1 MTSVSFFHGSTV
13 NNWGK
18 CPWGGVLARFYGPE
32 GTPFSLGGGEFA
44 HQKIAQRDGQ
54 AWNWLIHYSSMF
66 SLKKLYLKSYL
77 FGSKI
82 RINVLIWGGGGG
94 GAYAWS
100 GLYEGAYTWSNTCV
114 KENLSL
120 SVEGPVHGKLIGRE
134 IWYFFVAIVQ
144 KLPKEWP
151 LITDYNS
158 PTENVSKVPT

>member
-1 MTSVSFFHGSTV
+1 MPLRWGFSSFLWARGNSFQPGWWGIRPSKNCPRGWSGLELTDTLFIYVLIKKSYIWNHASLAQKSGSTC
-13 NNWGK
+13 W
-18 CPWGGVLARFYGPE
+18 Y
-32 GTPFSLGGGEFA
+32 
-44 HQKIAQRDGQ
+44 
-54 AWNWLIHYSSMF
+54 
-66 SLKKLYLKSYL
+66 
-77 FGSKI
+77 
-82 RINVLIWGGGGG
+82 G

-100 GLYEGAYTWSNTCV
+100 GLYEGGAYTWSNTCV
-114 KENLSL
+114 KENVSL